1 MEIKKINEKMEKIDL
16 EILTLEEK
24 KEKLESK
31 ISEKQKE
38 KKELEHLLAEQVSAI
53 FTKTYGEVTEKTMQR
68 FLEVMGKEEKN
79 LQTGKQDDVA

>member
-1 MEIKKINEKMEKIDL
+1 MEKIDL